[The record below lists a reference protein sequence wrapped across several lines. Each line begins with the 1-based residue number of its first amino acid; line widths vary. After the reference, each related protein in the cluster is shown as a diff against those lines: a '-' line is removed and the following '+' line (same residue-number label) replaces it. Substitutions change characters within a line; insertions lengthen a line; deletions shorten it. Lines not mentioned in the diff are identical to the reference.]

1 MPVASVSILFD
12 KISENGKN
20 SNYERRTWHSERH
33 TVMCCCML
41 IADCVCVSAAP
52 IVQYCCP
59 LSGQKF
65 LPPWVRLSFHVI
77 YVIKLPTLGVPRP
90 APPPFRPGNPALC
103 GSHLL
108 VTPYYCRLGDLL
120 CFVFMCPYC
129 IFLLIEYSVFLEYFD
144 AVGWVF

>member
-1 MPVASVSILFD
+1 
-12 KISENGKN
+12 
-20 SNYERRTWHSERH
+20 
-33 TVMCCCML
+33 MCCCML

-59 LSGQKF
+59 LSGQKS

-144 AVGWVF
+144 AVGWVFWPVKTVGRITYTVLVETLNHAQSIYQPCI